1 MPEAAGEPKKVPKR
15 SDVKPQGLIRNDGQV
30 QVFGQDPDYVY
41 QAFSV
46 NSDHPGFID
55 NFTRPHFYGQ
65 GQPWGQWMGAW
76 EPVNSVT
83 DRAQVPTTSTA
94 QGAAIDTRQRGPGNQ
109 IVCRMHKDE
118 HAKYQETDRKNAA
131 ERTTELRRP
140 DQRRGELQSLT
151 TTLTSGTV
159 SPAEALAQAGHP
171 MPAGMT
177 IRQQA

>member
-41 QAFSV
+41 QSFSQKE
-46 NSDHPGFID
+46 DHPGWIG

-65 GQPWGQWMGAW
+65 GQPWGQWVGPW
-76 EPVNSVT
+76 EPVNAVT
-83 DRAQVPTTSTA
+83 GREHVPATSTA
-94 QGAAIDTRQRGPGNQ
+94 QGAPVDTRQYGPGNQ
-109 IVCRMHKDE
+109 LVCRMHRDE
-118 HAKYQETDRKNAA
+118 YAKYQETDRKNSE
-131 ERTTELRRP
+131 ERSNELRRP
-140 DQRRGELQSLT
+140 DVRRGSLQSLT
-151 TTLTSGTV
+151 TVLSGGTV

-177 IRQQA
+177 IRQ